1 MGHEEQE
8 VRPLVSN
15 PVSKVLRRDVKLLGT
30 VRQVVQ
36 VKVKEAC
43 QVPSADPTK
52 TLKVI
57 FTQVGFSEK
66 ESTPGQ
72 EGTTQ
77 QPTRTMLAEV
87 SERMGAGV
95 VKTPG

>member
-1 MGHEEQE
+1 M
-8 VRPLVSN
+8 
-15 PVSKVLRRDVKLLGT
+15 KLLGT

-66 ESTPGQ
+66 EGTPGHD
-72 EGTTQ
+72 GTTQ
-77 QPTRTMLAEV
+77 QPTRTMLAEL
-87 SERMGAGV
+87 SECMDAVV
-95 VKTPG
+95 VKAPG

>member
-1 MGHEEQE
+1 M
-8 VRPLVSN
+8 
-15 PVSKVLRRDVKLLGT
+15 LRRDVKLLGT

-66 ESTPGQ
+66 QSTPGQ

-77 QPTRTMLAEV
+77 QPTRTMLAEL
-87 SERMGAGV
+87 SECMDAVV
-95 VKTPG
+95 VKAPG

>member
-1 MGHEEQE
+1 M
-8 VRPLVSN
+8 
-15 PVSKVLRRDVKLLGT
+15 LGT

-43 QVPSADPTK
+43 KCQVPSADPTK

-57 FTQVGFSEK
+57 FAQVELSEK
-66 ESTPGQ
+66 EGTPGQ

-77 QPTRTMLAEV
+77 QPTRTMLAEE
-87 SERMGAGV
+87 SECMGAGV
-95 VKTPG
+95 VKAPG